1 MFRQKIYI
9 ISLVLSALCFTAA
22 AILTVFPGTILTR
35 FTFVSGFILLSIGIM
50 GVSRLKKFSYTF
62 WILSAVTLAMFYPEH
77 LKTVGSFDLKLL
89 IVPFV
94 QITMFGM
101 GSQMSFED
109 FKGVIKMPKGVILGI
124 CCHFLVMPLA
134 GFTLAHLFNFP
145 TDIAAGVI
153 LIGCVSSAMA
163 SNVMSYISG
172 ANLALAI
179 TIGAFS
185 TIISPFATPFLM
197 KTLAGQYIQVDVLDM
212 MVDITN
218 MVIIPIV
225 AGFIFNLF
233 YYAKVSRRNVI
244 LQLFSFA
251 IIIAGTNL
259 VLMIS
264 SGEGLS
270 GFIYS
275 FSKSMLFFYL
285 LPMLLAVI
293 LKYFLKENRPLI
305 EKSFAFVAMMGIVVN
320 TAIITASGRDN
331 LIEVGGLLIL
341 SCLIHNLTG
350 LTLGYAVAWLF
361 KMPEKDR
368 RTIAFEVGMQNGG
381 IATGLALEMGRVAT
395 VGLASTIIGPLQNVT
410 GSALA
415 NYFRSRPIKD
425 KYRDADAVS
434 RTENN
439 CLSMNI
445 QAQAVEVDSLQG
457 KNNQ

>member
-1 MFRQKIYI
+1 MSLQKIYSI
-9 ISLVLSALCFTAA
+9 LLVLSALCFTTA
-22 AILTVFPGTILTR
+22 AILTAFPDSNLTKLI
-35 FTFVSGFILLSIGIM
+35 FVLGFLLLSIGIM
-50 GVSRLKKFSYTF
+50 GVSKLKKFAYTF
-62 WILSAVTLAMFYPEH
+62 WILSAVILAMFYPEH

-89 IVPFV
+89 IVPII

-101 GSQMSFED
+101 GCQMSFED
-109 FKGVIKMPKGVILGI
+109 FKGVLKMPKGVLIGI
-124 CCHFLVMPLA
+124 CCHFLVMPFVGYA
-134 GFTLAHLFNFP
+134 LAHLLNFP
-145 TDIAAGVI
+145 MEIASGVI
-153 LIGCVSSAMA
+153 LIGCVSSALA

-185 TIISPFATPFLM
+185 TIISPFLTPLLM

-233 YYAKVSRRNVI
+233 YYAIESRRKVI
-244 LQLFSFA
+244 LQLLIFA
-251 IIIAGTNL
+251 IIIAGNNL
-259 VLMIS
+259 ILMVS
-264 SGEGLS
+264 SGEGLT

-285 LPMLLAVI
+285 LPMLLAI
-293 LKYFLKENRPLI
+293 LFKYFLKDNRSLI
-305 EKSFAFVAMMGIVVN
+305 EKSFAFVAMMGIVFN
-320 TAIITASGRDN
+320 TAIITASGRNN
-331 LIEVGGLLIL
+331 LIEVGGLLII

-350 LTLGYAVAWLF
+350 LTLGYFVAWLF
-361 KMPEKDR
+361 KMPERDC

-381 IATGLALEMGRVAT
+381 IATGLALEMGKVAT

-415 NYFRSRPIKD
+415 NYFRSHPTKD
-425 KYRDADAVS
+425 KVRNTDNIFLDK
-434 RTENN
+434 NN
-439 CLSMNI
+439 SFSMNI
-445 QAQAVEVDSLQG
+445 EEQVVEVDSMEEMQ
-457 KNNQ
+457 K